1 MASPVHAAALAAA
14 LFTGLDPL
22 SLATIPVSALSG
34 DGTALIV
41 PFKQNQQSWAGAF
54 FVPEPARPLLR
65 AARAFLQ
72 LRGTPPTK
80 ALLSAGISAHAHRL
94 TASARACGLAL
105 PVTHHTL
112 AQSWHLRADAW
123 WVGTALH
130 VAEQVPP

>member
-1 MASPVHAAALAAA
+1 MARFLIASWDGGGNTPPAYHLGARLRRRGHQVGMTGWPSVAARA
-14 LFTGLDPL
+14 G
-22 SLATIPVSALSG
+22 
-34 DGTALIV
+34 
-41 PFKQNQQSWAGAF
+41 AGAF